1 MPDKTLTA
9 FREAKVLVT
18 GGAGFIGSHLVGR
31 LLSLGAAVT
40 IVDDLL
46 GNPKAVIPKGVTLI
60 KMRLPDP
67 KFPEIVAQGGFET
80 IFHLAGKAYVPP
92 SLKDPIDDLKGN
104 TEVTLHVLEA
114 IRTGSP
120 STRLIFT
127 SSAAVYGNP
136 EKLPISEGDAT
147 VPVSPYGVSKLAAE
161 TYVSL
166 YAQLHTLRT
175 ASLRFFSVYGPGQRK
190 QVIFDMIKKLHGNPS
205 SIEVHGTGRETRD
218 FIYVDDAVGAI
229 LCVATRGGLH
239 GEVYNTATGTDITL
253 KQLVEILAGFLG
265 AGSKIHYTGDV
276 RPGDPLK
283 WVADISR
290 IKALG
295 FSPETRLEDGLK
307 KVCDWYSSEIL

>member
-1 MPDKTLTA
+1 MTFGGLKI
-9 FREAKVLVT
+9 LVT
-18 GGAGFIGSHLVGR
+18 GGAGFIGSRLVGR
-31 LLSLGAAVT
+31 LQSLGAAVT

-46 GNPKAVIPKGVTLI
+46 GNPKAVIPKGTTLI

-67 KFPEIVAQGGFET
+67 AFPGIVAQGGFET

-104 TEVTLHVLEA
+104 TEATLHVLEA

-120 STRLIFT
+120 STRLIFI

-136 EKLPISEGDAT
+136 EKLPISESDAT

-166 YAQLHTLRT
+166 YARLHKLRT

-190 QVIFDMIKKLHGNPS
+190 QVVFDMIKKLRGNPS
-205 SIEVHGTGRETRD
+205 GIEVHGTGRETRD

-229 LCVATRGGLH
+229 LSVVTGGDLK
-239 GEVYNTATGTDITL
+239 GEVYNTATGTGTTL
-253 KQLVEILAGFLG
+253 KQLVETLAGLLG
-265 AGSKIHYTGDV
+265 AGSKIIYTGNV
-276 RPGDPLK
+276 RPGDPLM
-283 WVADISR
+283 WVADISQIR
-290 IKALG
+290 ALG
-295 FSPETRLEDGLK
+295 FNPQMRLEDGLK
-307 KVCDWYSSEIL
+307 KVCDWYLSGIS